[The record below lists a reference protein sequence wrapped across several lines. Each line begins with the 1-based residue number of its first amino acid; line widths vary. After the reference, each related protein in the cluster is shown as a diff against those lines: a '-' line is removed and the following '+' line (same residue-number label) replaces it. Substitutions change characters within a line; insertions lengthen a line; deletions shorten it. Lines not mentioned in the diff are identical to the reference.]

1 MTSRRDMNP
10 KIFDT
15 TITAQQ
21 RLRLTFDRR
30 FPGVIHTVLDTSI
43 KVRVNKR
50 KPLRSGQ
57 YCIVVTDND
66 KRDDLGDDWPILPC
80 PEGLAE

>member
-1 MTSRRDMNP
+1 MPSRRDMNP
-10 KIFDT
+10 KISDT

-21 RLRLTFDRR
+21 RRRLTFDRR
-30 FPGVIHTVLDTSI
+30 FLGVIHRVLDTS
-43 KVRVNKR
+43 KKARVNKR

-66 KRDDLGDDWPILPC
+66 KYAMFAAYLISL
-80 PEGLAE
+80 